1 MDDNTKN
8 INEIYELLKSKGID
22 KSYVREVL
30 LPKWWDEEIL
40 SSKAGFLQTASIIAK
55 NLGIK
60 LSDLLSE
67 SDELHLTQTVPIKF
81 KKNKSYSTLTTDFF
95 PQTLSAKLYSLI
107 KSSFEKEFALSIDD
121 PDELRKDFLSSYDK
135 IDLTNL
141 LDYLWKKGL
150 PVIYVSEYPKDVNKL
165 DGMVFNFEDHPVI
178 IVSSKRKH
186 DAWLIFILV
195 HEVAHILKKHLSN
208 SENVI
213 FDSNFEDAENSEEKE
228 ANEFAVKFLIET
240 EENIPSSLSMDS
252 SYKLVNQLRPIGNT
266 LKLDLGVITLMYA
279 FRVNN
284 FVLGS
289 QALNVMDPEPDAS
302 SKVKSKMI
310 EFLDLDNLTEEEL
323 EYFENLTGVIG
334 G

>member
-1 MDDNTKN
+1 MENTTEN
-8 INEIYELLKSKGID
+8 INHIYERLKSKGID
-22 KSYVREVL
+22 KSYIREVL
-30 LPKWWDEEIL
+30 LPKWWNEEIL
-40 SSKAGFLQTASIIAK
+40 SSKAGFLQTVSIIAK
-55 NLGIK
+55 NLGVK

-81 KKNKSYSTLTTDFF
+81 KQNKSYNTLTTDFF

-107 KSSFEKEFALSIDD
+107 KSSFEREFTLSIDD
-121 PDELRKDFLSSYDK
+121 PAELRKDFLSNYDK
-135 IDLTNL
+135 IDLSNL

-150 PVIYVSEYPKDVNKL
+150 PVIYVSEYPKNVNKL
-165 DGMVFNFEDHPVI
+165 DGMVFNFENRPVI

-195 HEVAHILKKHLSN
+195 HEAAHILKKHLSN

-213 FDSNFEDAENSEEKE
+213 FDSTLENAENDEEKE

-240 EENIPSSLSMDS
+240 ENNVPSALNLDS
-252 SYKLVNQLRPIGNT
+252 SFKLVNQIRPIGDK
-266 LKLDLGVITLMYA
+266 LKIDAGVITLMSA
-279 FRVNN
+279 FKANN

-302 SKVKSKMI
+302 SKVKTKMM